1 MTDSAKSRV
10 SQRVASL
17 SPSGIRKFFDL
28 IIGMEGVISLGVGE
42 PDFATPWHIREAAI
56 HSLNRGNTHYSSNY
70 GLLEL
75 REAINASLGR
85 RYGISYDPRKQI
97 LVTVG
102 VSEGLDLAMRA
113 TLDPGDEI
121 IIPEPS
127 YVSYQPCA
135 ILAGAVPVGV
145 VTTAEKG
152 FQLKASDIEPHI
164 TPRTKAILLGYPNN
178 PTGTILD
185 ADSMMSIAEL
195 VRKHDLLVIS
205 DEVYDRI
212 VYDHEHVC
220 WASIPGMKERTI
232 LLGGMSK
239 DYAMTGWRVGYAAA
253 PDEII
258 EAMMKVHQYNILC
271 AHTMSL
277 GAAIEA
283 LATGDGEVDKMVA
296 EYDRRR
302 RLIVHGLN
310 AIGLPCVEPKGA
322 FYAFPSIRSTG
333 LTSEQF
339 AEMLLKE
346 EKVAVVP
353 GSAFGPS
360 GEGHVRCCY
369 AVSTKEIEEALRRI
383 ERFVRWHRGDH
394 EPSAAQAQTRNAGR

>member
-1 MTDSAKSRV
+1 MSEPQRSRI

-28 IIGMEGVISLGVGE
+28 IIGMDDVISLGVGE

-85 RYGISYDPRKQI
+85 RYGITYDPKKQI

-135 ILAGAVPVGV
+135 ILAGAVPVTV
-145 VTTAEKG
+145 PTTAERG
-152 FQLKASDIEPHI
+152 FQITAADIEPRL
-164 TPRTKAILLGYPNN
+164 TPRTKAVLLGYPNN

-185 ADSMMSIAEL
+185 MDSMLSIAEL

-212 VYDHEHVC
+212 VYEHEHVC
-220 WASIPGMKERTI
+220 WSSIPGMKERTI

-239 DYAMTGWRVGYAAA
+239 DYAMTGWRVGYAASSA
-253 PDEII
+253 EII
-258 EAMMKVHQYNILC
+258 EAMMKVHQYTIMC
-271 AHTMSL
+271 APTMSQV
-277 GAAIEA
+277 AAIEA
-283 LATGDGEVDKMVA
+283 LATGDAEVDKMVA

-310 AIGLPCVEPKGA
+310 AIGLPCVNPKGA
-322 FYAFPSIRSTG
+322 FYAFPSIKSTG
-333 LTSEQF
+333 LTSEEF

-346 EKVAVVP
+346 ERVAVVP

-383 ERFVRWHRGDH
+383 KRFVRGQSGFR
-394 EPSAAQAQTRNAGR
+394 EPSATQVEVRRRT

>member
-1 MTDSAKSRV
+1 MPRSRI
-10 SQRVASL
+10 SKRVASL

-28 IIGMEGVISLGVGE
+28 IIGMDNVISLGVGE
-42 PDFATPWHIREAAI
+42 PDFATPWHVREAAI
-56 HSLNRGNTHYSSNY
+56 HALNRGQTHYSSNY

-75 REAINASLGR
+75 REAINDSLAR
-85 RYGISYDPRKQI
+85 RYGVSYDPRKQI

-121 IIPEPS
+121 IIPDPN
-127 YVSYQPCA
+127 YVSYHPCA
-135 ILAGAVPVGV
+135 ILAGAVPVSV
-145 VTTAEKG
+145 PTTPEKG
-152 FQLKASDIEPHI
+152 FQVTAADIEPYI

-178 PTGTILD
+178 PTGAVLE
-185 ADSMMSIAEL
+185 AESMKSIADM
-195 VRKHDLLVIS
+195 VRRHDLLVIS

-212 VYDHEHVC
+212 VYDHQHIC
-220 WASIPGMKERTI
+220 FAALPGMKDRTI

-239 DYAMTGWRVGYAAA
+239 DFAMTGWRVGYAGANS
-253 PDEII
+253 EII
-258 EAMMKVHQYNILC
+258 EAMMKVHQYTIMC
-271 AHTMSL
+271 APTMSQV
-277 GAAIEA
+277 AAIEA
-283 LATGDGEVDKMVA
+283 LATGDAEVDKMVS

-310 AIGLPCVEPKGA
+310 EIGLSCVEPKGA
-322 FYAFPSIRSTG
+322 FYAFPSIKSTG

-339 AEMLLKE
+339 AELLLKE
-346 EKVAVVP
+346 ERVAVVP
-353 GSAFGPS
+353 GSAFGKA

-383 ERFVRWHRGDH
+383 ERFIRGH
-394 EPSAAQAQTRNAGR
+394 GAGRESTAVREARRAAG